1 MELCCKAKFQGHIN
15 IDFEQLDKKHV
26 GVILGVVNTGDSST
40 EQGTTSKNLILKRM
54 NNAMSAWIGMRY
66 IIKISNPSKCPVL
79 TSEQK
84 YQRFCVETISELF
97 CPFVIIS
104 SFLFIIIASVY
115 ISQIFSI
122 FRFRIYFI

>member
-66 IIKISNPSKCPVL
+66 IIKISDPS
-79 TSEQK
+79 
-84 YQRFCVETISELF
+84 
-97 CPFVIIS
+97 
-104 SFLFIIIASVY
+104 
-115 ISQIFSI
+115 
-122 FRFRIYFI
+122 